1 MSDSITVGTWEFST
15 LIHELGHAVGLSHPF
30 GGSSGSGTSLP
41 SGINGTDSIFYTAM
55 SYTDDPSGNNYFIDR
70 YPETPM
76 LLDIQALQYLYGANM
91 SHNSSDTIYTFT
103 GNEKYFET
111 IWDGGGEDTI
121 DYRSSTTGATIDLR
135 EGEWSSL
142 GKPIVF
148 TNSFGQTQYTD
159 PRTVWIA
166 YGTEIENAWGSSGAD
181 QIIGNSLDN
190 TIAGYAGDDELV
202 GMEGRDSLWG
212 GSGNDWLAGGS
223 GDDYLDGGDG
233 AWDAAVIELLPS
245 QYSLNAGI
253 LSGPEGNDTLIDIE
267 RIYFDFDVGDSTFL
281 TYIDLNEFIDP
292 DGIGGDAVSGVTE
305 SLNGIADL
313 YVAYFNRAPDPD
325 GLSYWFVEINNGT
338 LSLVDT
344 AKSFTDQ
351 QEYRDTYPEGL
362 GNREFI
368 QRIYQNLFDREPDQA
383 GWDYWE
389 NDLDNGLPRD
399 TFILTIIYGAYGGP
413 SAGDKSLLNNKHDA
427 SMYYSEQLTLYP
439 EEGFDANIS
448 EVLNNVTADSGTVI
462 SAMEV
467 VDYAMDNPITVTGI
481 VENQGL
487 WDFFWA

>member
-1 MSDSITVGTWEFST
+1 MPDSADTNVATRIIRAKFDKNQGTYMATPTSNSTTVTDNLPISLDNEIDSLISGMKWGGSLGTGVTLSYSFPSGSASFVTNYGTDGDAAEWYAGWYALNTTQQLAFESALLTLSNIANITFVEFSDNSTTVGEIRVALSDEIDDENTGAWAYFPSSWPSAGDIWLSPDSFLSDSITVGTWEFST

-111 IWDGGGEDTI
+111 VWDGGGEDTI

-202 GMEGRDSLWG
+202 GMEGRDSL
-212 GSGNDWLAGGS
+212 
-223 GDDYLDGGDG
+223 
-233 AWDAAVIELLPS
+233 
-245 QYSLNAGI
+245 
-253 LSGPEGNDTLIDIE
+253 
-267 RIYFDFDVGDSTFL
+267 
-281 TYIDLNEFIDP
+281 
-292 DGIGGDAVSGVTE
+292 
-305 SLNGIADL
+305 
-313 YVAYFNRAPDPD
+313 
-325 GLSYWFVEINNGT
+325 
-338 LSLVDT
+338 
-344 AKSFTDQ
+344 
-351 QEYRDTYPEGL
+351 
-362 GNREFI
+362 
-368 QRIYQNLFDREPDQA
+368 
-383 GWDYWE
+383 
-389 NDLDNGLPRD
+389 
-399 TFILTIIYGAYGGP
+399 
-413 SAGDKSLLNNKHDA
+413 
-427 SMYYSEQLTLYP
+427 
-439 EEGFDANIS
+439 
-448 EVLNNVTADSGTVI
+448 
-462 SAMEV
+462 
-467 VDYAMDNPITVTGI
+467 
-481 VENQGL
+481 
-487 WDFFWA
+487 